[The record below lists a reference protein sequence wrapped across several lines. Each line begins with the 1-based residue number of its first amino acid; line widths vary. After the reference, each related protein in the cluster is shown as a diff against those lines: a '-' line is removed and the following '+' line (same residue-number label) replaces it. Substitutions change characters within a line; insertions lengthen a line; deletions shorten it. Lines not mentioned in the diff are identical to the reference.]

1 MTAAAKPKPASPPKQ
16 KPQPKQKLEINWS
29 FVLLLGA
36 PVAILGELLH
46 WPAVVIFAAACAALI
61 PLAGLIG
68 ESTEMLAER
77 TGPKIG
83 GLLNATLGNAAEL
96 IITIVALREG
106 LNELVKASITG
117 SILGNL
123 LLVLGFSLVFGGLKN
138 GKQKFNRVVAG
149 QNANMLLLAI
159 IALTIPSLFSTAIG
173 PDTSFQV
180 EALSIGVAVS
190 MILIYGLG
198 IAYSFL
204 NPANDTALTRPSAE
218 HKHSDKVWSLR
229 KSIGV
234 MVAAVIGVVILS
246 EFLVGTVEPIL
257 AQFPFISEFF
267 LGIVLIPIIG
277 NVAEHIVAVQ
287 VALKDDMELSME
299 IAAGSSLQIA
309 LFVAPV
315 LVFISLF
322 FPGPHLT
329 LHFNQYELIALM
341 VATLITAFVSMDG
354 ETNWL
359 EGAQLL
365 VVYIILGLAF
375 FFLPAG

>member
-1 MTAAAKPKPASPPKQ
+1 MTAAAKP
-16 KPQPKQKLEINWS
+16 QPKPKLEINWS
-29 FVLLLGA
+29 YLLMLGA
-36 PVAILGELLH
+36 PIAIIGNWLN
-46 WPAVVIFAAACAALI
+46 WAPTIVFAAACAALI

-106 LNELVKASITG
+106 LNELVKASLTG

-123 LLVLGFSLVFGGLKN
+123 LLVLGASLLLGGIKN
-138 GKQKFNRVVAG
+138 GKQTFNRVRAG
-149 QNANMLLLAI
+149 QNANMLLLAL
-159 IALTIPSLFSTAIG
+159 IALTIPSLFSAGIG
-173 PDTSFQV
+173 PDTSVQV
-180 EALSIGVAVS
+180 EALSIGVAIS
-190 MILIYGLG
+190 MIVIYALA
-198 IAYSFL
+198 IVYTFRT
-204 NPANDTALTRPSAE
+204 PAEQETALTRPSSE
-218 HKHSDKVWSLR
+218 HGHTGKVWSLR
-229 KSIGV
+229 KSVGV
-234 MVAAVIGVVILS
+234 MLIAVVGVVILS
-246 EFLVGTVEPIL
+246 ELLVGTVEPIL
-257 AQFPFISEFF
+257 VEFPFISEFF

-287 VALKDDMELSME
+287 VALKNDMELSME
-299 IAAGSSLQIA
+299 IAVGSSLQIA

-322 FPGPHLT
+322 FNPPYLT
-329 LHFNQYELIALM
+329 LHFNQFELIALM
-341 VATLITAFVSMDG
+341 VASLITAFVSMDG

-365 VVYIILGLAF
+365 VVYIMLGLAF
-375 FFLPAG
+375 FFLPHG